1 MPDPWAVISQT
12 PATDQTPDDGWN
24 VVSQAPVPKS
34 VGGFLGNVVSSGA
47 NLLGNAISTIHGA
60 AEAPVRAAVN
70 WTRSPENQIPPTE
83 EEQQFSNIGDTI
95 AGLTHQGFKKIGLGS
110 TADETPEAQADI
122 AKAEALENQ
131 YKQRYGGLRN
141 IGNTLYSD
149 PVGAL
154 ADAAMLT
161 GGVAGAAGKTG
172 ELAEAANMG
181 RTANALRTAS
191 RAAKTATEYNPVVSV
206 PTKVIPAAYQGAK
219 TAITDI
225 RDRVA
230 DPHTTMIQA
239 LRPTASRT
247 TFDRSVAT
255 AMPDIK
261 AVESV
266 PGNIK
271 DVGSL
276 LDHIK
281 VAKQVNRAEFQRY
294 TTPAEQMNMQVDIN
308 PVADAM
314 AASVPDTVRFEN
326 APGGVPAGA
335 YREALDQAD
344 LYRTRVP
351 VEQAENFLRD
361 INAQLDAYYAKYPG
375 VKYAQLR
382 ANPETASL
390 VAKAD
395 AMRDALYK
403 ALDEP
408 GMGAGPRDIN
418 RRYGALIDL
427 EDAALRRKNVAA
439 RQAPQNLSQQFSNVH
454 TAMNVVRGGAK
465 VFGGNLLGAGSELAQ
480 GAAIRNAAKW
490 LKDQQS
496 TNNLIRRAFKYYDIT
511 QEFPFHPPPRPVAG
525 LLPGASFRM
534 GPGPD
539 TSFVHGV
546 SGPES
551 AVLGFPQSQQ
561 KLLPDV
567 SNPIGGQMRKPWTE
581 SGGMPQNAGQ
591 PIGGGVV
598 VPDVLGRSLRGQ
610 GTPRPLLPAAPGTP
624 TGGVTQPT
632 RFGRPGYR
640 GQPGRNPQQSTVSG
654 PGAKTVGPPA
664 AIPLPPAGTFKNP
677 YR

>member
-490 LKDQQS
+490 LK
-496 TNNLIRRAFKYYDIT
+496 
-511 QEFPFHPPPRPVAG
+511 
-525 LLPGASFRM
+525 
-534 GPGPD
+534 
-539 TSFVHGV
+539 
-546 SGPES
+546 ES

-598 VPDVLGRSLRGQ
+598 VPDILGRSLRGQ